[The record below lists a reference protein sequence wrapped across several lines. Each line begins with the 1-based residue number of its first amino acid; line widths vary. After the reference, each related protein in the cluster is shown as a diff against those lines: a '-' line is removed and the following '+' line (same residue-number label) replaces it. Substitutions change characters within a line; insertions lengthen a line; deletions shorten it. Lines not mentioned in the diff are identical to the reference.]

1 LCISDSVFDKMR
13 QAWAASIPKAY
24 AFTDKPTN
32 NGYSGAII
40 APPPPVAIFEKWIA
54 MVSRPHV
61 TAKQQEQAKRQEYR
75 RTCGKRAR
83 PEPPLSSPAPSSMLV
98 DLAESAL

>member
-1 LCISDSVFDKMR
+1 MCISDSVFDKMR

-40 APPPPVAIFEKWIA
+40 APPPPVAIFEKWLA

-61 TAKQQEQAKRQEYR
+61 TAKQLQAQMKRQYR
-75 RTCGKRAR
+75 CGKHG
-83 PEPPLSSPAPSSMLV
+83 S

>member
-1 LCISDSVFDKMR
+1 MYISDSVFDKMR

-54 MVSRPHV
+54 MVSRPHL
-61 TAKQQEQAKRQEYR
+61 TAKQRQAQEQRQEYR
-75 RTCGKRAR
+75 RRWGERLQREADER
-83 PEPPLSSPAPSSMLV
+83 LR
-98 DLAESAL
+98 LAKTTL